1 MASTSVRLNPYRSH
15 TEWGRVIVGGVVLPG
30 SVVSIDGARKP
41 HQWAIQMGIQV
52 SNAVTVWRGK
62 KLAEAIKIVCNLYN
76 QVEFDKWYDVQAVL
90 DPPSG
95 KKPPS
100 VSIVNAHI
108 NFARI
113 TRVSCIY
120 VDPPTPTK
128 GLSWLGELS
137 VIEYNPP
144 KPAKVGPADPPKV
157 KTENDRLAD
166 ELDAAMAQARKLP

>member
-1 MASTSVRLNPYRSH
+1 MAAARAVRLNPYRSH
-15 TEWGRVIVGGVVLPG
+15 VEWGRVIVGGVVLPG

-62 KLAEAIKIVCNLYN
+62 KLAEAMKIVCNLYN
-76 QVEFDKWYDVQAVL
+76 EEAFDAWYDVQARL
-90 DPPSG
+90 DPTTG
-95 KKPPS
+95 KPPS

-108 NFARI
+108 NFVRI

-137 VIEYNPP
+137 IIEFNPP
-144 KPAKVGPADPPKV
+144 RPAKIGPAEPDKP
-157 KTENDRLAD
+157 KTENARLAD
-166 ELDAAMAQARKLP
+166 ELAEAMAQARKL